1 MEAERNSHKEM
12 EEICKVP
19 VDRASLAIEGSI
31 NSLKGELMTNMES
44 MIMSKR
50 SDIDNVTRE
59 HYANRL
65 ECVLE

>member
-1 MEAERNSHKEM
+1 MQGVRVAIEDRCKVEAERNSHKEM

-31 NSLKGELMTNMES
+31 KSLKGELMTNIAS

-50 SDIDNVTRE
+50 GDIDR
-59 HYANRL
+59 
-65 ECVLE
+65 